1 MEMDRYE
8 VEDEPLRKE
17 WHLRLGILG
26 GTFDP
31 IHFGHLRVA
40 EEMGEEMELEKVY
53 LIPGAL
59 PPHKDRKPITPF
71 YHRLAMTQMAAQ
83 DSPVL
88 ETLDLE
94 GRRQGFSYTIETL
107 KKIHQIHRSNL
118 ELFFIIGMDAFQ
130 EIKTWKD
137 YKKLFD
143 YANFVVIKRPGF
155 PSQELESFLFSLGVG
170 FKRESD
176 SRNFITPSGNTL
188 IYQETILMDI
198 SSTNIREMV
207 ATGKSIRFLVPEPV
221 RSYMMEKGLYRIYG
235 DA

>member
-31 IHFGHLRVA
+31 IHLGHLRVA

-59 PPHKDRKPITPF
+59 PPHKDRKPVTPF
-71 YHRLAMTQMAAQ
+71 HHRLAMTQMAVQ

-88 ETLDLE
+88 QTLDLE

-107 KKIHQIHRSNL
+107 KEIHQLHTSSL
-118 ELFFIIGMDAFQ
+118 ELFFIIGMDAFL
-130 EIKTWKD
+130 EIRTWKD

-143 YANFVVIKRPGF
+143 YANFVVIQRPGF
-155 PSQELESFLFSLGVG
+155 PSKELESFVLSLGVG
-170 FKRESD
+170 FKKS
-176 SRNFITPSGNTL
+176 SQNSNFVTPSGNTL
-188 IYQETILMDI
+188 IYREATLMDI
-198 SSTNIREMV
+198 SSTNIRKML
-207 ATGKSIRFLVPEPV
+207 ATGKSIRFLVPESV
-221 RSYMMEKGLYRIYG
+221 RSYIMEKGLYRING
-235 DA
+235 DS